1 MQKLKLLITLSH
13 HGLKHWLQF
22 DDVIQK
28 PWVEKKNITP
38 SLSVWYPIVHHQ
50 VSQMRAT
57 KFWRHIPGGFN
68 HMRKWSYKREEMIQ
82 LIGNDN
88 FYPTCFPEIRQSH
101 RSFFGSTK
109 TKKTLGFLYDKNSLG
124 FPRFLRTSVR
134 CHWQLCINHRSI
146 RPSVRHTPGKTKAI
160 ECRNGVK
167 V

>member
-1 MQKLKLLITLSH
+1 M
-13 HGLKHWLQF
+13 
-22 DDVIQK
+22 
-28 PWVEKKNITP
+28 EKKQNITP

-68 HMRKWSYKREEMIQ
+68 HMSKWSYKREEMIQ

-109 TKKTLGFLYDKNSLG
+109 TKKSVGISLQQKLSSSQKNLGFSWLSTVPPDFGEVPLATLHQPQKHPP
-124 FPRFLRTSVR
+124 FCAP
-134 CHWQLCINHRSI
+134 
-146 RPSVRHTPGKTKAI
+146 HTW
-160 ECRNGVK
+160 
-167 V
+167 